1 SYARLC
7 VPYRSYRRPAPL
19 SLPAALPIF
28 DPDEDAFGRKKNGVP
43 NRSVADE
50 LVGAGVDVRWCDTHG
65 EQCHAK
71 FLLHQADG
79 QASMLLGSAN
89 FTRRNLA
96 DLNLETSVQW
106 AAPADEPAMRL
117 AADWFDETWANE
129 AGRRY
134 SVRHE
139 KYADDGLLHR
149 WWYRLGE
156 ATGFSTW

>member
-1 SYARLC
+1 MIDTDMLDGARSGNLLNRAIF
-7 VPYRSYRRPAPL
+7 YL
-19 SLPAALPIF
+19 SDRKLIAALKSAQRRGAALRVLL
-28 DPDEDAFGRKKNGVP
+28 DPNEDAFGRKKNGVP

-96 DLNLETSVQW
+96 DLNLETS
-106 AAPADEPAMRL
+106 EI
-117 AADWFDETWANE
+117 
-129 AGRRY
+129 GRASCRER
-134 SVRHE
+134 V
-139 KYADDGLLHR
+139 
-149 WWYRLGE
+149 
-156 ATGFSTW
+156 

>member
-79 QASMLLGSAN
+79 QASMLLDRKS
-89 FTRRNLA
+89 TR
-96 DLNLETSVQW
+96 LNSSH
-106 AAPADEPAMRL
+106 AAI
-117 AADWFDETWANE
+117 
-129 AGRRY
+129 
-134 SVRHE
+134 S
-139 KYADDGLLHR
+139 YAVCCLHKI
-149 WWYRLGE
+149 
-156 ATGFSTW
+156 